1 MGVEA
6 ELANQSP
13 RQDSILTIG
22 VFDGVHLGHQ
32 YLLSKLAELS
42 RKRNLSSLVVTFR
55 QHPQQVLAPQAKL
68 LFLTDLAQRIN
79 LLKKAGVEKVVILS
93 FTRELAELSAREFL
107 GLLKKHLRMRGLV
120 IGSDSTL
127 GRNREANASELK
139 ELGQEMGFSLTVVP
153 PLKIGGEVVSSTAL
167 RNALA
172 RGDMNRVAKL
182 SGRPFGLEGEVVKGT
197 GWGIKLGFPTANLN
211 INPEQALPQ
220 DGVYAT
226 WAFIDGESC
235 QSVTNIGRRPTFGL
249 NEPTVEVHLLE
260 YSGDLY
266 GQNLRITFLER
277 LREEKQF
284 EDTEE
289 LKKQIIEDIRQG
301 RAILSR

>member
-1 MGVEA
+1 M
-6 ELANQSP
+6 
-13 RQDSILTIG
+13 
-22 VFDGVHLGHQ
+22 
-32 YLLSKLAELS
+32 
-42 RKRNLSSLVVTFR
+42 
-55 QHPQQVLAPQAKL
+55 
-68 LFLTDLAQRIN
+68 
-79 LLKKAGVEKVVILS
+79 
-93 FTRELAELSAREFL
+93 
-107 GLLKKHLRMRGLV
+107 

-182 SGRPFGLEGEVVKGT
+182 SGHPFGLEGEVVKGT

-226 WAFIDGESC
+226 WAFIDDESC

-284 EDTEE
+284 EGTEE